1 MQCHI
6 FPNHQYLQSRKRQTS
21 FRHLLNSRKVELAP
35 STVNKT
41 AARMKNQEV
50 EEAIREAQEIRK
62 QAERIKIV
70 RMQALARKIKR
81 ADENLRKQLEQWK
94 LNEERFKAEEKR
106 VSIEKVQ
113 KSEGNEFAQNL
124 EKNRP
129 KMVQVELEASRKI
142 KMPLQFEDI
151 RRYSSYE
158 PLRFPSHKN
167 IHNRLSQ
174 HYELYECVTPLQPI
188 VHEPKV
194 VILNEKE
201 ERQPVVSSSKP
212 TCSTN
217 NVVSK

>member
-1 MQCHI
+1 M
-6 FPNHQYLQSRKRQTS
+6 
-21 FRHLLNSRKVELAP
+21 ELAT

-174 HYELYECVTPLQPI
+174 HYELYECVTPLQPT

-201 ERQPVVSSSKP
+201 ERQSVVSSSKP
-212 TCSTN
+212 ACSTN

>member
-1 MQCHI
+1 M
-6 FPNHQYLQSRKRQTS
+6 
-21 FRHLLNSRKVELAP
+21 ELAT

-50 EEAIREAQEIRK
+50 EEAIREAQELRK

-70 RMQALARKIKR
+70 RMQALAMKMKR

-174 HYELYECVTPLQPI
+174 HYELYECVTPLQPT

-201 ERQPVVSSSKP
+201 ERQSVVSSSKP